1 MLAAPKTHSWSSS
14 HTFAIAGNTLLLCWF
29 GEVTVATVAKARE
42 AHVEA
47 VRGGQRI
54 FVLAFAEGDTKLPS
68 AEVRSA
74 SADVDKLGASDVE
87 AHATVLPGEGFWVAA
102 ARSVVGAVF
111 FLSRSQYPRRV
122 FAKLDSAHAWLAGQ
136 GANADA
142 QALFAYVERERATR
156 STPPP
161 ARAFVP

>member
-1 MLAAPKTHSWSSS
+1 MLVTPKTHSWSSS
-14 HTFAIAGNTLLLCWF
+14 HVFAIAGNTLVLCWF

-47 VRGGQRI
+47 VRSGQRI

-74 SADVDKLGASDVE
+74 SAEIDKLGAGDVE

-122 FAKLDSAHAWLAGQ
+122 FAGLEAAHAWLAGQ

-142 QALFAYVERERATR
+142 EALLSYVERERATR
-156 STPPP
+156 LEPPN
-161 ARAFVP
+161 ARAGGQ

>member
-1 MLAAPKTHSWSSS
+1 MIVTPKTHSWSSS
-14 HTFAIAGNTLLLCWF
+14 HAFAIAGNTLILCWF

-47 VRGGQRI
+47 ARSGQRLY
-54 FVLAFAEGDTKLPS
+54 VLAFAEGDTKLPS
-68 AEVRSA
+68 PEVRDA
-74 SADVDKLGASDVE
+74 SAEIDKLGAADVE

-122 FAKLDSAHAWLAGQ
+122 FAKLEGAQAWLAQ
-136 GANADA
+136 HGANADA
-142 QALFAYVERERATR
+142 QSLIAYVERERATR
-156 STPPP
+156 LVPPS
-161 ARAFVP
+161 ARAGSQ